1 MTPQFYK
8 ALASTIHPQKVEQE
22 LEHLQSHGVIEPV
35 VFLDWAAPI
44 VPVVKG
50 DGTVRLCGDYKVTVS
65 KAAKQYRYPIPR
77 IEDFFASL
85 AGGK

>member
-1 MTPQFYK
+1 MDAHKEVFTDGLGTVKDVMAAIHVDPTVTPQFYK

-50 DGTVRLCGDYKVTVS
+50 RDCRPLW
-65 KAAKQYRYPIPR
+65 
-77 IEDFFASL
+77 
-85 AGGK
+85 